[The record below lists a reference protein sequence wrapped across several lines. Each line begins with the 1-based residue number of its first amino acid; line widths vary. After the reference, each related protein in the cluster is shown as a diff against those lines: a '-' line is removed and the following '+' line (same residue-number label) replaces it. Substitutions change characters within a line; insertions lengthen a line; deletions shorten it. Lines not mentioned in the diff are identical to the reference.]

1 MVISLAELA
10 YTLKVTEKSDVYSF
24 GVVLLELLTGR
35 GAIEETYGE
44 GRDIVYWV
52 SIHLHDY
59 QNVLKVLDHKL
70 ASDLVQDD
78 MIKVLKIAL
87 LCTAKLPS
95 LRPIMRDVVKMLIDA
110 KPGTSKARDKSNQNE
125 NVLL

>member
-70 ASDLVQDD
+70 TSDLVQDD

-110 KPGTSKARDKSNQNE
+110 KPGTSKARDKSNRNE